1 MKAIVD
7 LMMEDVSRHCP
18 NMTEKTESLADDF
31 LEWVIEKRKRES
43 EKKEPKDAVTLCSV
57 MRKDF
62 HDYVKGLDNDVFIEA
77 CRTIGS
83 KDINVLDE
91 AIESNDSDPTLMAE
105 AIDSFRNYV
114 DSAIMDKITALK
126 CQMSSLPGES

>member
-1 MKAIVD
+1 
-7 LMMEDVSRHCP
+7 
-18 NMTEKTESLADDF
+18 
-31 LEWVIEKRKRES
+31 
-43 EKKEPKDAVTLCSV
+43 